1 MLVRL
6 LQWADKLVMKFFTKN
21 YLPQELE
28 IFFNREARANKVE
41 LKKAQIDYS
50 VEDFA
55 VRLYVFWVCQNYFTK
70 GEYEENLDRL
80 LSELLEELSRKRNN
94 LSESLFNCE

>member
-6 LQWADKLVMKFFTKN
+6 LQWADKLVIKFFTKKL
-21 YLPQELE
+21 LPNELE

-55 VRLYVFWVCQNYFTK
+55 VRLYVFWVSQNYFDRQI
-70 GEYEENLDRL
+70 YEDNLKKL
-80 LSELLEELSRKRNN
+80 LLELRDELSRKKKN
-94 LSESLFNCE
+94 LAESL

>member
-6 LQWADKLVMKFFTKN
+6 LQWADKLVIKFFTKKL
-21 YLPQELE
+21 LPSELE

-55 VRLYVFWVCQNYFTK
+55 VRLYVFWVCQNYF
-70 GEYEENLDRL
+70 
-80 LSELLEELSRKRNN
+80 
-94 LSESLFNCE
+94 